1 MAQSFARTQH
11 HASRRSQ
18 HCRSFRVAARRSHAG
33 PCGVC
38 PRARD
43 PILRAGISCRDLHRA
58 VGHHHWRNSRRT
70 WHRGQWLVRSRI
82 GRAAVLETKQPH
94 RARRK
99 NLGPPPPR
107 SPGFYL
113 RETFL
118 VVQHARGSGFL
129 HHAKAALSGR
139 RTQGLRHPHAADA
152 AARRTQ
158 TRPRRVSV
166 SLILGAGRGHRLI
179 RMDRL
184 IREVDRRKTFANAEL
199 GLSAA
204 SGLFAA
210 KARPACAGDPCRI
223 ETNRPRRERPDRVL
237 SISRRARDRAFRI
250 RHFTGKP
257 TGASESIV
265 SAKRLA
271 LAQK

>member
-1 MAQSFARTQH
+1 MAAVGSNRKSERAHARCFQSAALGRLLVGRAWRKVSRASPH
-11 HASRRSQ
+11 HASCRSQ
-18 HCRSFRVAARRSHAG
+18 HRRSFRVAARRSHAG

-38 PRARD
+38 PRVRD
-43 PILRAGISCRDLHRA
+43 SILRAGISRRDLHRA
-58 VGHHHWRNSRRT
+58 IGHHHRRNSRRT
-70 WHRGQWLVRSRI
+70 RHRGQWLVRSRI

-99 NLGPPPPR
+99 NLGPPAPR
-107 SPGFYL
+107 SPGLHL

-118 VVQHARGSGFL
+118 VVQHARGGGFL
-129 HHAKAALSGR
+129 HHTKATLSGR
-139 RTQGLRHPHAADA
+139 RTQGLRHPHTANA

-166 SLILGAGRGHRLI
+166 SCILGSGSWHRVI

-210 KARPACAGDPCRI
+210 KARPACAGDSC
-223 ETNRPRRERPDRVL
+223 
-237 SISRRARDRAFRI
+237 
-250 RHFTGKP
+250 
-257 TGASESIV
+257 
-265 SAKRLA
+265 
-271 LAQK
+271 